1 MSKFIG
7 YTPDTDP
14 TIPGVITN
22 CQAIVPS
29 YIGIK
34 GAPSAS
40 NVGLATLAATC
51 RGASIV
57 KLLDD
62 TTIIYAG
69 TATDMYKATSPTWT
83 SFTRLVG
90 GSYAV
95 PATGRW
101 RFAQY
106 GNVTLTVNK
115 GDKLQFITTGANF
128 ALVTKAAVDAPKAS
142 IVEVVGQFV
151 ILADYN
157 DGTDVTDGVFWCAF
171 GDYTDW
177 TTSVTTQCGK
187 ARLIS
192 TPGAIRAAK
201 KFGEQIVI
209 YKDKAMYVGTYT
221 GKPAIWTFN
230 EIPGVTGALSQEAVV
245 SVGTTEDPRHIFMGK
260 DDFYSF
266 DGARPIPIGT
276 GILKQDV
283 FNNLNQGYSYLC
295 QAVYDEI
302 NSIVY
307 FYYPSSN
314 STVCDLCV
322 VYHTRTKQW
331 GRDDRSIEAALQYAQ
346 PGVTYNG
353 LGSVYTTYDSI
364 GSVTYDSIVKVS
376 GTIYPAVIDTLHNL
390 MSLTAPSVTSFI
402 TSGDFGDEQTFSLLS
417 RVRPKFLTAPT
428 SATMTNYYRN
438 NLGDTLTSGTTSN
451 YSNGKFD
458 LLRSARFHRIKLT
471 MNGNFEIA
479 EFTPYLV
486 KEGME

>member
-51 RGASIV
+51 RGSSIV

-62 TTIIYAG
+62 TTNIYAG
-69 TATDMYKATSPTWT
+69 TSTDIYKATSPTWT
-83 SFTRLVG
+83 SYTRLAG

-95 PATGRW
+95 PSNGRW

-106 GNVTLTVNK
+106 GNVTLATNK
-115 GDKLQFITTGANF
+115 GDKLQFVIGAANF
-128 ALVTKAAVDAPKAS
+128 ALVTKAAIDAPKAS

-151 ILADYN
+151 FLLDYN
-157 DGTDVTDGVFWCAF
+157 DGTDVTDGWICCAF

-177 TTSVTTQCGK
+177 TPAVATQCAK

-192 TPGAIRAAK
+192 TPGTIRAGK

-245 SVGTTEDPRHIFMGK
+245 SVGTTEDPRHIFMDYYLFAK
-260 DDFYSF
+260 LL
-266 DGARPIPIGT
+266 T
-276 GILKQDV
+276 G
-283 FNNLNQGYSYLC
+283 
-295 QAVYDEI
+295 
-302 NSIVY
+302 
-307 FYYPSSN
+307 SN
-314 STVCDLCV
+314 CSGC
-322 VYHTRTKQW
+322 
-331 GRDDRSIEAALQYAQ
+331 RD
-346 PGVTYNG
+346 
-353 LGSVYTTYDSI
+353 
-364 GSVTYDSIVKVS
+364 
-376 GTIYPAVIDTLHNL
+376 
-390 MSLTAPSVTSFI
+390 
-402 TSGDFGDEQTFSLLS
+402 
-417 RVRPKFLTAPT
+417 
-428 SATMTNYYRN
+428 
-438 NLGDTLTSGTTSN
+438 
-451 YSNGKFD
+451 
-458 LLRSARFHRIKLT
+458 
-471 MNGNFEIA
+471 
-479 EFTPYLV
+479 
-486 KEGME
+486 

>member
-7 YTPDTDP
+7 YAPDADP

-22 CQAIVPS
+22 CQAVVPS
-29 YIGIK
+29 YIGMR

-40 NVGLATLAATC
+40 NAGLATLADTC
-51 RGASIV
+51 RGTSIM

-62 TTIIYAG
+62 TTNIYAG
-69 TATDMYKATSPTWT
+69 TATNLYKATSPTWT
-83 SFTRLVG
+83 SFTRLAG

-106 GNVTLTVNK
+106 GNVTLAVNK
-115 GDKLQFITTGANF
+115 GDRLQFVTVGANF
-128 ALVTKAAVDAPKAS
+128 ALVTKGAVDAPRAS
-142 IVEVVGQFV
+142 IIEVVGQFV
-151 ILADYN
+151 FLIDYN
-157 DGTDVTDGVFWCAF
+157 DGTDVTDGVFWSAF

-177 TTSVTTQCGK
+177 ATAVATQCGK

-192 TPGAIRAAK
+192 TPGAMRAGK

-209 YKDKAMYVGTYT
+209 YKDRALYVGTYT

-230 EIPGVTGALSQEAVV
+230 EIPGVTGALSQESVV
-245 SVGTTEDPRHIFMGK
+245 SVGTVEDPRHIFMGK

-266 DGARPIPIGT
+266 DGARPVPIGT
-276 GILKQDV
+276 GILKQTV
-283 FNNLNQGYSYLC
+283 FNNLNHSYSYIC

-307 FYYPSSN
+307 FYYPSTN
-314 STVCDLCV
+314 STVCDMCV

-346 PGVTYNG
+346 PGITYDG
-353 LGSVYTTYDSI
+353 LGSAYTTYDSI

-376 GTIYPAVIDTLHNL
+376 GIIYPAVFDSLHNL

-402 TSGDFGDEQTFSLLS
+402 TSGDFGDEQTFSLLT
-417 RVRPKFLTAPT
+417 RVRPKFLTKPNT
-428 SATMTNYYRN
+428 ATMTNYYRN
-438 NLGDTLTSGTTSN
+438 NLGDALTDGATSN

-458 LLRSARFHRIKLT
+458 LLRSSRWHRVKFTI
-471 MNGNFEIA
+471 NDNFEIT

-486 KEGME
+486 QEGME